1 MKKIQKTILCE
12 ILGSPR
18 IFYDSYNERTTKEI
32 LMTDQS
38 TVTALAAYVQGRHD
52 GFKAGM
58 IFGFGALVVV
68 KTLRKHVNVS
78 LNGKDKTKK

>member
-1 MKKIQKTILCE
+1 
-12 ILGSPR
+12 
-18 IFYDSYNERTTKEI
+18 
-32 LMTDQS
+32 MTDQS